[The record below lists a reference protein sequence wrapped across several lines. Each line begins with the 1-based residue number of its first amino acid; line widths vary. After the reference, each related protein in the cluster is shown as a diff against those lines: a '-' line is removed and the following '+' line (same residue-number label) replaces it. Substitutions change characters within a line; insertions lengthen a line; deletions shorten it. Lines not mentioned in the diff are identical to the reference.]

1 MILNRRLLLE
11 LSGEHPKL
19 PIAELQTVLN
29 SILSEPAK
37 NDKILKKLTD
47 RLVIIDF
54 ENYSTDLIHQL
65 STRLSMCRTITELLD
80 VYNAGSNE
88 KLVKMLSSI
97 KLPQKA
103 TFKVSARH
111 FNKNYKWSKND
122 SRNIKN
128 KIIKE
133 LLTFARADVK
143 HPDIEIILFFG
154 PEIYIA
160 KKLIEINRRAFD
172 SRRAHNRPFFAP
184 ISLHPRLARC
194 LINLAELHESDVV
207 LDPFCGTGGLLIEA
221 GLMGFTIIG
230 SDIDS
235 RMVSG
240 TKINLDH
247 CGIKDYSLYNMDI
260 ANLTELF
267 SDTDSRHNQYSPP
280 QAIVTEP
287 PYGRASTTKGEALD
301 SLLIR
306 AFRIFNQ
313 ILPPNGHVVISL
325 PDPKL
330 PSETFQKFKLKYKFT
345 IRIHKS
351 LTKTIFV
358 LINNKNQK
366 RS

>member
-1 MILNRRLLLE
+1 MTLNRRLLLE

-19 PIAELQTVLN
+19 PIAELQAVLN
-29 SILSEPAK
+29 SILGIPAK
-37 NDKILKKLTD
+37 NDIILQELTD
-47 RLVIIDF
+47 RLVIIDLK
-54 ENYSTDLIHQL
+54 NYSKDLIHQL
-65 STRLSMCRTITELLD
+65 STRLSLCRTITELLGF
-80 VYNAGSNE
+80 YNTDSNE
-88 KLVKMLSSI
+88 KLVKMLRSI
-97 KLPQKA
+97 ELPQKA
-103 TFKVSARH
+103 TFKVTTRY
-111 FNKNYKWSKND
+111 FNKNHKWSKND
-122 SRNIKN
+122 SKNIKN

-154 PEIYIA
+154 PEIYIT
-160 KKLIEINRRAFD
+160 KKLIDINRSAFD
-172 SRRAHNRPFFAP
+172 TRRAHYRPFFAP

-194 LINLAELHESDVV
+194 LINLAELHESEVV

-240 TKINLDH
+240 TKTNLDH

-260 ANLTELF
+260 ANLTDLF
-267 SDTDSRHNQYSPP
+267 SDTDSRHNQSSPP

-287 PYGRASTTKGEALD
+287 PYGRASTTKGEVLD

-306 AFRIFNQ
+306 AFSVFNQ
-313 ILPPNGHVVISL
+313 ILPPNGYVVISL
-325 PDPKL
+325 PQPEL
-330 PSETFQKFKLKYKFT
+330 PIKTFQKFELKYKFT

-358 LINNKNQK
+358 LINNEN
-366 RS
+366 